1 MQSLWRSNARTI
13 ETDPA
18 PPSGVVD
25 DIVVGAGLTGLV
37 TALLLAREGRRVLVL
52 EARDI
57 GAVTTGNSTAKVS
70 LLQGAQLQK
79 IRARTYP
86 AIVRA
91 YVDANRAGQDWLL
104 DYAASRGI
112 AVQRRDAVSYASHP
126 EGFRVVE
133 KEYRIARDSGLDA
146 RLSWNLDLPF
156 DTYGAVVLRG
166 QAQLDPLDVLACL
179 VEDIRALGGTVLERA
194 RVTGVAA
201 SRPVVVSSTA
211 GDFEAQRAHLT
222 TGTPI
227 LDRGLY
233 FAKLSATRSY
243 AASFRGVEHIPDGMY
258 LSVDDPKRSIRAAPD
273 ADGELLLVGGGGHG
287 VGRAVSPRAIVD
299 DLLDWTRARFP
310 GAEPT
315 HEWSAQDYS
324 TPHGVPFVGW
334 LPRGR
339 GRIFLATG
347 YDKWG
352 MTNAAA
358 AALTLTGDLL
368 GKTPPWAK
376 ILHRRATLP
385 PAIAASIGENAAVAA
400 WAARGWFTALTAGAP
415 PAQVPEG
422 EGVLGHRGLHPQGV
436 SRVGDTVCA
445 VSAVC
450 PHLGG
455 VVSWNDAEKSW
466 DCPLHGSRFSA
477 SGENLEGPAT
487 RPLRRV
493 N

>member
-1 MQSLWRSNARTI
+1 MQSLWRSGARTI
-13 ETDPA
+13 ETDTV
-18 PPSGVVD
+18 PPQGVVD

-37 TALLLAREGRRVLVL
+37 TALLLVREGHRVLVL

-57 GAVTTGNSTAKVS
+57 GAVATGNSTAKVS
-70 LLQGAQLQK
+70 LLQGTQLQK

-91 YVDANRAGQDWLL
+91 YVDANRAGQEWLL

-126 EGFRVVE
+126 GGFRAVE
-133 KEYRIARDSGLDA
+133 KEYRVARDAGLEA
-146 RLSWNLDLPF
+146 RLSWQLDLPF
-156 DTYGAVVLRG
+156 DTFGAVVLG
-166 QAQLDPLDVLACL
+166 DQAQLDPLDVLACL
-179 VEDIRALGGTVLERA
+179 VEDIRALGGTVIDGA
-194 RVTGVAA
+194 RVTGIAA
-201 SRPVVVSSTA
+201 SRPVVVSTSA
-211 GDFEAQRAHLT
+211 GEFEAQRAHLT

-243 AASFRGVEHIPDGMY
+243 AASFSGAEHIPPGMY
-258 LSVDDPKRSIRAAPD
+258 LSVDDPKRSIRSAPD
-273 ADGELLLVGGGGHG
+273 AGGELLLVGGGGHG
-287 VGRAVSPRAIVD
+287 VGRAASPRAILD
-299 DLLDWTRARFP
+299 DLLDWTRTRFP

-352 MTNAAA
+352 MTNAVS
-358 AALTLTGDLL
+358 AALTLTGDLF
-368 GKTPPWAK
+368 GRTPSWAAV
-376 ILHRRATLP
+376 LHRRATLP
-385 PAIAASIGENAAVAA
+385 PTIAATIGENAAVAV
-400 WAARGWFTALTAGAP
+400 WAARGWLRALTGGEP
-415 PAQVPEG
+415 PSQVPEG
-422 EGVLGHRGLHPQGV
+422 VGVVGHRGLSPRGI
-436 SRVGDTVCA
+436 SRVDGTTCA
-445 VSAVC
+445 VSAIC

-455 VVSWNDAEKSW
+455 VVTWNDAEMSW

-487 RPLRRV
+487 RPLRRL